1 MIILQNRKKAGK
13 KAATNY
19 EKCIFAIWFKF
30 SY

>member
-19 EKCIFAIWFKF
+19 EKCIFAIGF
-30 SY
+30 SLV